1 MLLDLFIV
9 ILFIAAMFVPTY
21 IAYSRKL
28 KRRFACFWIN
38 LLIGWTII
46 GWIPLIAWAALSS
59 AVE

>member
-1 MLLDLFIV
+1 MEFVVV
-9 ILFIAAMFVPTY
+9 ILALLVMFIPTFV
-21 IAYSRKL
+21 AYRRNL

-46 GWIPLIAWAALSS
+46 GWIPLIAWASLTS